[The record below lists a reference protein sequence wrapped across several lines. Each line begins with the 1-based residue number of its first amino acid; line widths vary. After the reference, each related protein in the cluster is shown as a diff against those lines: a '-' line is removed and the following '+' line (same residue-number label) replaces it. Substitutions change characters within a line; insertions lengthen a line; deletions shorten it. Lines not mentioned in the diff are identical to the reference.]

1 MLQPKKS
8 LGQNFLRDENVLQK
22 IIQAAN
28 LKTDDLVLEI
38 GPGEGALTE
47 ELAKKSGQVV
57 AVEIDKNLSDN
68 LQKKFHDKKNIKII
82 NADILKIN
90 LSKLFSQHAS
100 CDTRSTIRVPRYKLV
115 ANIPYYITSM
125 IIRFFLENKF
135 PPQEMILMVQKEVAE
150 RIVSGPGQMS
160 LLSVSVQYYA
170 QPELLFYVDKK
181 SFYPVPEVDSAVIK
195 VARINLPRRQAG
207 KQEESQDKRKE
218 FFQIVRAGFSAK
230 RKTLAN
236 NLSNSLH
243 ILKEEAEEKIK
254 QAGLKPTCRAQELSI
269 KDWKKLVS
277 VIPAYEPE
285 SRI

>member
-82 NADILKIN
+82 NADILKTN
-90 LSKLFSQHAS
+90 LSELFSAYKIQP
-100 CDTRSTIRVPRYKLV
+100 INYKLV

-170 QPELLFYVDKK
+170 QPELIFYVDKK
-181 SFYPVPEVDSAVIK
+181 SFYPMPEVDSAVIK
-195 VARINLPRRQAG
+195 VARIK

-243 ILKEEAEEKIK
+243 IPKEEAEGKIK
-254 QAGLKPTCRAQELSI
+254 KAGLKPTCRAQELSI